1 MRFLPFLFCASVLA
15 AQPFKLVTTIALPG
29 VEGRFDHLAVDPG
42 GKRVAVA
49 ALGNNTVE
57 VIDVAGGK
65 RVQTLSGMR
74 EPQGIAFAPDLKRI
88 FVASGKDGK
97 LRAYDATTLKLVS
110 ELAVGEDADN
120 VRYEIAHKRVWV
132 AHGDGAVAV
141 VDAATM
147 KKLADISLDAH
158 PESFQFEKSGPR
170 IFANV
175 PDASEVEVV
184 DREKHTILAKWPI
197 KEAGANFP
205 MALDEANHRMFIGC
219 RKPAKVLV
227 INTDTGKVTAQ
238 FACPGDTDD
247 VFYDAS
253 RKRVYVAGGEGFLEA
268 FDQKGADQYVSAGKI
283 ATAAGARTGLFSAE
297 LNQFFVAVPH
307 RGAQGAEVR
316 VYAVQ

>member
-1 MRFLPFLFCASVLA
+1 MRLLPVLFYASVLC

-65 RVQTLSGMR
+65 RVQTLTGMR
-74 EPQGIAFAPDLKRI
+74 EPQGIAFAPDLKKI

-97 LRAYDATTLKLVS
+97 LRVYDSATLKLIS

-141 VDAATM
+141 VDPATM

-158 PESFQFEKSGPR
+158 PESFQFEKNGPR

-219 RKPAKVLV
+219 RKPAKILV

-316 VYAVQ
+316 VYTVQ